1 MKKLTIILLWIFSLI
16 SAQVGPAKELH
27 INPPR
32 AWALTNAT
40 VHASPGKTIVNG
52 TIVMRDGI
60 ITSVGSD
67 VKIPKQATIRD
78 MEGKHIYAGFIE
90 SWLDVNTIKKDTSLQ
105 AHWNSNMRAYL
116 KAVDLFHPKDKE
128 LRDLRALGFTTAH
141 ITPKGGIFQGRSG
154 LIQLGHSP
162 KVLSNHVA
170 QVVEY
175 AYGNWGSAE
184 YPTSLLGAIAFI
196 RQGFLDADWYG
207 KSQGILDKYPESN
220 EPMQSDRSLAAISDA
235 KQNKQPF
242 VFRTGN
248 ELYIDRSSNIA
259 DEFDLN
265 LWIKGNGYEY
275 RRIEEM
281 PASFMIVPLNFPA
294 KPEVVDLH
302 NALQYS
308 TEQLK
313 HWDMAP
319 DNASKLADAGFQFA
333 LTSSGL
339 KNRSDFRENLYW
351 AVKRGLSEK
360 DALAALTTIPAKE
373 LGQSKRLG
381 KVAPGFIAN
390 LLITD
395 GKYFDDKSKVNAVWI
410 DGNEYE
416 VATDPLVEIAGIWNL
431 KEGENTW
438 MLILRTDQS
447 RWDNDNNFVIDHEPI
462 MSESND
468 MRTYMQGNDPDYS
481 GELTIDNTSLKLA
494 NFKLNQDRVSFS
506 VTADTILQKGVTRF
520 KGTITAGKVSGQ
532 VAYADGSTGLWSA
545 LFDEAPEKKEEKSKK
560 EKASDLA
567 LVFPEGAYGL
577 DAPVP
582 SPKTI
587 LINDATVWTSGP
599 KGILK
604 EYDILIQDRKIK
616 KIARNITLP
625 RGNALVID
633 GTGKHVTP
641 GLIDAHSHMAGE
653 AINEGFQNVTAE
665 VRMRDVIDP
674 NDVALYRGLAG
685 GLTTINLLHGSA
697 NPIGGQNVVMK
708 IRWGSFSDDLIFKEA
723 PQGIKF
729 ALGENVKRKRSY
741 GRYPETR
748 MGVEQVIRDA
758 FSSASDYKQSIDIY
772 NKDVRLQ
779 RSAVPPRRDL
789 ELDALIEIM
798 EGNRLV
804 HSHSYRQDEILM
816 LTRIAEDFG
825 FTISTFQH
833 VLEGYKV
840 AERLAEHGAGA
851 STFSD
856 WWAYK
861 YEVVDAIPY
870 NGTLMTNAGVTVSFN
885 SDSDELAR
893 RLNLEAAKA
902 VKYGGLDEAEA
913 LKLVTINPAKQ
924 LRIDKHVGSL
934 EIGKD
939 ADFVIWSGHPLST
952 YSICEQTWLDGKQYF
967 SLEND
972 KYLRERDE
980 KVRNDLIQKILKAPD
995 KGGREMEVRGRRGNR
1010 FHSCDA
1016 FESYILEGD
1025 K

>member
-1 MKKLTIILLWIFSLI
+1 MMKIKTILFLSILSILT
-16 SAQVGPAKELH
+16 AQVGPAKALH
-27 INPPR
+27 RNPPR

-40 VHASPGKTIVNG
+40 VHASPGKTIEDG
-52 TIVMRDGI
+52 TVVMRDGI
-60 ITSVGSD
+60 ITAVGAK
-67 VKIPKQATIRD
+67 VKIPKQATIID
-78 MEGKHIYAGFIE
+78 MDGKHIYAGFIE
-90 SWLDVNTIKKDTSLQ
+90 SWLDVKTVKKDTSLQ
-105 AHWNSNMRAYL
+105 ANWNSNMRAYL
-116 KAVDLFHPKDKE
+116 KGADLFHPKEKSLKE
-128 LRDLRALGFTTAH
+128 LHGLGFTTAH
-141 ITPKGGIFQGRSG
+141 VTPKGGIFQGSSG
-154 LIQLGHSP
+154 LVQLGQIP
-162 KVLSNHVA
+162 KVLSNNVA

-175 AYGNWGSAE
+175 AASGWGAKE

-196 RQGFLDADWYG
+196 RQGFLDADWYS
-207 KSQGILDKYPESN
+207 KSQAILAKYPDGN
-220 EPMQSDRSLAAISDA
+220 EPIQADRSLEELSNA
-235 KQNKQPF
+235 KRNRQPF

-259 DEFDLN
+259 EEFELN
-265 LWIKGNGYEY
+265 LWIMGNGYEY

-294 KPEVVDLH
+294 KPEVADPQ

-319 DNASKLADAGFQFA
+319 DNAAKLADAGFQFA
-333 LTSSGL
+333 LTSAEL
-339 KNRSDFRENLYW
+339 KDKKDFRKNLSR
-351 AVKRGLSEK
+351 AVNRGLDESA
-360 DALAALTTIPAKE
+360 ALAALTTNPAKE
-373 LGQSKRLG
+373 FGQAKRLG

-390 LLITD
+390 LVVTD
-395 GKYFDDKSKVNAVWI
+395 GNYFDKKSKVQSVWI

-416 VATDPLVEIAGIWNL
+416 VAPDPLVDAVGDWTLI
-431 KEGENTW
+431 EG
-438 MLILRTDQS
+438 
-447 RWDNDNNFVIDHEPI
+447 
-462 MSESND
+462 SNSWTLSVKAD
-468 MRTYMQGNDPDYS
+468 GGSLNVD
-481 GELTIDNTSLKLA
+481 EKKLKLA
-494 NFKLNQDRVSFS
+494 NYKLDQDRISFS
-506 VTADTILQKGVTRF
+506 VNADTILQKGVTRF
-520 KGTITAGKVSGQ
+520 KGTITGGKATGYVF
-532 VAYADGSTGLWSA
+532 YPDGSSSGWTAVLDSVKA
-545 LFDEAPEKKEEKSKK
+545 EKGKKSKK
-560 EKASDLA
+560 ESASNLS

-577 DAPVP
+577 DSDVP
-582 SPKTI
+582 NPRTI
-587 LINDATVWTSGP
+587 LINDATIWTSGP
-599 KGILK
+599 KGVLK
-604 EYDILIQDRKIK
+604 EWDILLQDGKVK
-616 KIARNITLP
+616 KIARNISLP
-625 RGNALVID
+625 RGNALVIN
-633 GTGKHVTP
+633 GKGKHVTP

-653 AINEGFQNVTAE
+653 SINEGFQNVTAE

-674 NDVALYRGLAG
+674 NDVAMYRALAG

-708 IRWGSFSDDLIFKEA
+708 LRWGSFSNDLILKHA

-758 FSSASDYKQSIDIY
+758 FTAARDYQKTWDTY
-772 NKDVRLQ
+772 KKDVKLQ
-779 RSAVPPRRDL
+779 RSSMPPRRDL
-789 ELDALIEIM
+789 ELDAMVEIM
-798 EGNRLV
+798 EGKRLV

-825 FTISTFQH
+825 FRMATFQH

-893 RLNLEAAKA
+893 RMNLEAAKA

-913 LKLVTINPAKQ
+913 LKFVTINPAKQ
-924 LRIDKHVGSL
+924 LKIDKHVGSL
-934 EIGKD
+934 ELGKD
-939 ADFVIWSGHPLST
+939 ADFVVWSGHPLST

-967 SLEND
+967 SLEQD
-972 KYLRERDE
+972 QYYRERDS
-980 KVRNDLIQKILKAPD
+980 KVRNDLIQKILQAPD
-995 KGGREMEVRGRRGNR
+995 NGGKKMKPKGRRGNR

-1016 FESYILEGD
+1016 FESYTFEGEE
-1025 K
+1025 

>member
-1 MKKLTIILLWIFSLI
+1 MKIKTILFLSILSILT
-16 SAQVGPAKELH
+16 AQVGPAKALH
-27 INPPR
+27 RNPPR

-40 VHASPGKTIVNG
+40 VHASPGKTIEDG
-52 TIVMRDGI
+52 TVVMRDGI
-60 ITSVGSD
+60 ITAVGAK
-67 VKIPKQATIRD
+67 VKIPKQATIID
-78 MEGKHIYAGFIE
+78 MDGKHIYAGFIE
-90 SWLDVNTIKKDTSLQ
+90 SWLDVKTVKKDTSLQ
-105 AHWNSNMRAYL
+105 ANWNSNMRAYL
-116 KAVDLFHPKDKE
+116 KGADLFHPNEKSLKE
-128 LRDLRALGFTTAH
+128 LHGLGFTTAH
-141 ITPKGGIFQGRSG
+141 VTPKGGIFQGSSG
-154 LIQLGHSP
+154 LVQLGQIP
-162 KVLSNHVA
+162 KVLSNNVA

-175 AYGNWGSAE
+175 AAGGWGAKE

-196 RQGFLDADWYG
+196 RQGFLDADWYS
-207 KSQGILDKYPESN
+207 KSQAILAKYPDGN
-220 EPMQSDRSLAAISDA
+220 EPIQADRSLEELSNA
-235 KQNKQPF
+235 KRNRQPF

-259 DEFDLN
+259 EEFELN
-265 LWIKGNGYEY
+265 LWIMGNGYEY

-294 KPEVVDLH
+294 KPEVADPQ

-319 DNASKLADAGFQFA
+319 DNAAKLADAGFQFA
-333 LTSSGL
+333 LTSAEL
-339 KNRSDFRENLYW
+339 KDKKDFRKNLSR
-351 AVKRGLSEK
+351 AVTRGLDESA
-360 DALAALTTIPAKE
+360 ALAALTTNPAKE
-373 LGQSKRLG
+373 FGQAKRLG

-390 LLITD
+390 LVVTD
-395 GKYFDDKSKVNAVWI
+395 GNYFDKKSKVQSVWI

-416 VATDPLVEIAGIWNL
+416 VAPDPLVDAVGDWTLI
-431 KEGENTW
+431 EG
-438 MLILRTDQS
+438 
-447 RWDNDNNFVIDHEPI
+447 
-462 MSESND
+462 SNSWTLSVKAD
-468 MRTYMQGNDPDYS
+468 GGSLNVD
-481 GELTIDNTSLKLA
+481 EKKLKLA
-494 NFKLNQDRVSFS
+494 NYKLDQDRISFS
-506 VTADTILQKGVTRF
+506 VNADTILQKGVTRF
-520 KGTITAGKVSGQ
+520 KGTITGGKATGYVF
-532 VAYADGSTGLWSA
+532 YPDGSSSGWTAVLDSVKA
-545 LFDEAPEKKEEKSKK
+545 EKGKKSKK
-560 EKASDLA
+560 ESASNLS

-577 DAPVP
+577 DGDVP
-582 SPKTI
+582 NPRTI
-587 LINDATVWTSGP
+587 LINDATIWTSGP
-599 KGILK
+599 KGVLK
-604 EYDILIQDRKIK
+604 EWDILFQDGKVK
-616 KIARNITLP
+616 KIARNISLP
-625 RGNALVID
+625 RGNALVIN
-633 GTGKHVTP
+633 GKGKHVTP

-653 AINEGFQNVTAE
+653 SINEGFQNVTAE

-674 NDVALYRGLAG
+674 NDVAMYRALAG

-708 IRWGSFSDDLIFKEA
+708 LRWGSFSNDLILKHA

-758 FSSASDYKQSIDIY
+758 FTAARDYQKTWDTY
-772 NKDVRLQ
+772 KKDVKLQ
-779 RSAVPPRRDL
+779 RSSMPPRRDL
-789 ELDALIEIM
+789 ELDAMVEIM
-798 EGNRLV
+798 EGKRLV

-825 FTISTFQH
+825 FRIATFQH

-893 RLNLEAAKA
+893 RMNLEAAKA

-913 LKLVTINPAKQ
+913 LKFVTINPAKQ
-924 LRIDKHVGSL
+924 LKIDKHVGSL
-934 EIGKD
+934 ELGKD
-939 ADFVIWSGHPLST
+939 ADFVVWSGHPLST

-967 SLEND
+967 SLEQD
-972 KYLRERDE
+972 QYYRERDS
-980 KVRNDLIQKILKAPD
+980 KVRNDLIQKILQAPD
-995 KGGREMEVRGRRGNR
+995 NGGKKMKPKGRRGNR

-1016 FESYILEGD
+1016 FESYTFEGEE
-1025 K
+1025 

>member
-1 MKKLTIILLWIFSLI
+1 MKIKTILFMSILSILT
-16 SAQVGPAKELH
+16 AQVGPAKALH
-27 INPPR
+27 RNPPR

-40 VHASPGKTIVNG
+40 VHASPGKTIEDG
-52 TIVMRDGI
+52 TVVMRDGI
-60 ITSVGSD
+60 ITAVGAK
-67 VKIPKQATIRD
+67 VKIPKQATIID
-78 MEGKHIYAGFIE
+78 MDGKHIYAGFIE
-90 SWLDVNTIKKDTSLQ
+90 SWLDVKTVKKDTSLQ
-105 AHWNSNMRAYL
+105 ANWNSNMRAYL
-116 KAVDLFHPKDKE
+116 KGADLFHPKEKSLKE
-128 LRDLRALGFTTAH
+128 LHGLGFTTAH
-141 ITPKGGIFQGRSG
+141 VTPKGGIFQGSSG
-154 LIQLGHSP
+154 LVQLGQIP
-162 KVLSNHVA
+162 KVLSNNVA

-175 AYGNWGSAE
+175 AAGGWGAKE

-196 RQGFLDADWYG
+196 RQGFLDADWYS
-207 KSQGILDKYPESN
+207 KSQAILAKYPDGN
-220 EPMQSDRSLAAISDA
+220 EPIQADRSLEELSNA
-235 KQNKQPF
+235 KRNRQPF

-259 DEFDLN
+259 EEFELN
-265 LWIKGNGYEY
+265 LWIMGNGYEY

-294 KPEVVDLH
+294 KPEVADPQ

-319 DNASKLADAGFQFA
+319 DNAAKLADAGFQFA
-333 LTSSGL
+333 LTSAEL
-339 KNRSDFRENLYW
+339 KDKKDFRKNLSR
-351 AVKRGLSEK
+351 AVTRGLDESA
-360 DALAALTTIPAKE
+360 ALAALTTNPAKE
-373 LGQSKRLG
+373 FGQAKRLG

-390 LLITD
+390 LVVTD
-395 GKYFDDKSKVNAVWI
+395 GNYFDKKSKVQSVWI

-416 VATDPLVEIAGIWNL
+416 VAPDPLVDAVGDWTLI
-431 KEGENTW
+431 EG
-438 MLILRTDQS
+438 
-447 RWDNDNNFVIDHEPI
+447 
-462 MSESND
+462 SNSWTLSVKAD
-468 MRTYMQGNDPDYS
+468 GGSLNVD
-481 GELTIDNTSLKLA
+481 EKKLKLA
-494 NFKLNQDRVSFS
+494 NYKLDQDRISFS
-506 VTADTILQKGVTRF
+506 VNADTILQKGVTRF
-520 KGTITAGKVSGQ
+520 KGTITGGKATGYVF
-532 VAYADGSTGLWSA
+532 YPDGSSSGWTAVLDSVKA
-545 LFDEAPEKKEEKSKK
+545 EKGKKSKK
-560 EKASDLA
+560 ESASNLS

-577 DAPVP
+577 DSDVP
-582 SPKTI
+582 NPRTI
-587 LINDATVWTSGP
+587 LINDATIWTSGP
-599 KGILK
+599 KGVLK
-604 EYDILIQDRKIK
+604 EWDILFQDGKVK
-616 KIARNITLP
+616 KIARNISLP
-625 RGNALVID
+625 RGNALVIN
-633 GTGKHVTP
+633 GKGKHVTP

-653 AINEGFQNVTAE
+653 SINEGFQNVTAE

-674 NDVALYRGLAG
+674 NDVAMYRALAG

-708 IRWGSFSDDLIFKEA
+708 LRWGSFSNDLILKHA

-758 FSSASDYKQSIDIY
+758 FTAARDYQKTWDTY
-772 NKDVRLQ
+772 KKDVKLQ
-779 RSAVPPRRDL
+779 RSSMPPRRDL
-789 ELDALIEIM
+789 ELDAMVEIM
-798 EGNRLV
+798 EGKRLV

-825 FTISTFQH
+825 FRMATFQH

-893 RLNLEAAKA
+893 RMNLEAAKA

-913 LKLVTINPAKQ
+913 LKFVTINPAKQ
-924 LRIDKHVGSL
+924 LKIDKHVGSL
-934 EIGKD
+934 ELGKD
-939 ADFVIWSGHPLST
+939 ADFVVWSGHPLST

-967 SLEND
+967 SLEQD
-972 KYLRERDE
+972 QYYRERDS
-980 KVRNDLIQKILKAPD
+980 KVRNDLIQKILQAPD
-995 KGGREMEVRGRRGNR
+995 NGGKKMKPKGRRGNR

-1016 FESYILEGD
+1016 FESYTFEGEE
-1025 K
+1025 

>member
-1 MKKLTIILLWIFSLI
+1 MKIKTILFLSILSILT
-16 SAQVGPAKELH
+16 AQVGPAKALH
-27 INPPR
+27 RNPPR

-40 VHASPGKTIVNG
+40 VHASPGKTIENG
-52 TIVMRDGI
+52 TVVMRDGI
-60 ITSVGSD
+60 ITAVGAK
-67 VKIPKQATIRD
+67 VKIPKQATIID
-78 MEGKHIYAGFIE
+78 MDGKHIYAGFIE
-90 SWLDVNTIKKDTSLQ
+90 SWLDVKTVKKDTSLQ
-105 AHWNSNMRAYL
+105 ANWNSNMRAYL
-116 KAVDLFHPKDKE
+116 KGADLFHPNEKSLKE
-128 LRDLRALGFTTAH
+128 LHGLGFTTAH
-141 ITPKGGIFQGRSG
+141 VTPKGGIFQGSSG
-154 LIQLGHSP
+154 LVQLGQIP
-162 KVLSNHVA
+162 KVLSNNVA

-175 AYGNWGSAE
+175 AAGGWGAKE

-196 RQGFLDADWYG
+196 RQGFLDADWYS
-207 KSQGILDKYPESN
+207 KSQAILAKYPDGN
-220 EPMQSDRSLAAISDA
+220 EPIQADRSLEELSNA
-235 KQNKQPF
+235 KRNRQPF

-259 DEFDLN
+259 EEFELN
-265 LWIKGNGYEY
+265 LWIMGNGYEY

-294 KPEVVDLH
+294 KPEVADPQ

-319 DNASKLADAGFQFA
+319 DNAAKLADAGFQFA
-333 LTSSGL
+333 LTSAEL
-339 KNRSDFRENLYW
+339 KDKKDFRKNLSR
-351 AVKRGLSEK
+351 AVTRGLDESA
-360 DALAALTTIPAKE
+360 ALAALTTNPAKE
-373 LGQSKRLG
+373 FGQAKRLG

-390 LLITD
+390 LVVTD
-395 GKYFDDKSKVNAVWI
+395 GNYFDKKSKVQSVWI

-416 VATDPLVEIAGIWNL
+416 VAPDPLVDAVGDWTLI
-431 KEGENTW
+431 EG
-438 MLILRTDQS
+438 
-447 RWDNDNNFVIDHEPI
+447 
-462 MSESND
+462 SNSWTLSVKAD
-468 MRTYMQGNDPDYS
+468 GGSLNVD
-481 GELTIDNTSLKLA
+481 EKKLKLA
-494 NFKLNQDRVSFS
+494 NYKLDQDRISFS
-506 VTADTILQKGVTRF
+506 VNADTILQKGVTRF
-520 KGTITAGKVSGQ
+520 KGTITGGKATGYVF
-532 VAYADGSTGLWSA
+532 YPDGSSSGWTAVLDSVKA
-545 LFDEAPEKKEEKSKK
+545 EKGKKSKK
-560 EKASDLA
+560 ESASNLS

-577 DAPVP
+577 DGDVP
-582 SPKTI
+582 NPRTI
-587 LINDATVWTSGP
+587 LINDATIWTSGP
-599 KGILK
+599 KGVLK
-604 EYDILIQDRKIK
+604 EWDILFQDGKVK
-616 KIARNITLP
+616 KIARNISLP
-625 RGNALVID
+625 RGNALVIN
-633 GTGKHVTP
+633 GKGKHVTP

-653 AINEGFQNVTAE
+653 SINEGFQNVTAE

-674 NDVALYRGLAG
+674 NDVAMYRALAG

-708 IRWGSFSDDLIFKEA
+708 LRWGSFSNDLILKHA

-758 FSSASDYKQSIDIY
+758 FTAARDYQKTWDTY
-772 NKDVRLQ
+772 KKDVKLQ
-779 RSAVPPRRDL
+779 RSSMPPRRDL
-789 ELDALIEIM
+789 ELDAMVEIM
-798 EGNRLV
+798 EGKRLV

-825 FTISTFQH
+825 FRIATFQH

-893 RLNLEAAKA
+893 RMNLEAAKA

-913 LKLVTINPAKQ
+913 LKFVTINPAKQ
-924 LRIDKHVGSL
+924 LKIEKHVGSL
-934 EIGKD
+934 ELGKD
-939 ADFVIWSGHPLST
+939 ADFVVWSGHPLST

-967 SLEND
+967 SLEQD
-972 KYLRERDE
+972 QYYRERDS
-980 KVRNDLIQKILKAPD
+980 KVRNDLIQKILQAPD
-995 KGGREMEVRGRRGNR
+995 NGGKKMKPKGRRGNR

-1016 FESYILEGD
+1016 FESYTFEGEE
-1025 K
+1025 

>member
-1 MKKLTIILLWIFSLI
+1 MKIKTILFLSILSILT
-16 SAQVGPAKELH
+16 AQVGPAKALH
-27 INPPR
+27 RNPPR

-40 VHASPGKTIVNG
+40 VHASPGKTIEDG
-52 TIVMRDGI
+52 TVVMRDGI
-60 ITSVGSD
+60 ITAVGAK
-67 VKIPKQATIRD
+67 VKIPKQATIID
-78 MEGKHIYAGFIE
+78 MDGKHIYAGFIE
-90 SWLDVNTIKKDTSLQ
+90 SWLDVKTVKKDTSLQ
-105 AHWNSNMRAYL
+105 ANWNSNMRAYL
-116 KAVDLFHPKDKE
+116 KGADLFHPKEKSLKE
-128 LRDLRALGFTTAH
+128 LHGLGFTTAH
-141 ITPKGGIFQGRSG
+141 VTPKGGIFQGSSG
-154 LIQLGHSP
+154 LVQLGQIP
-162 KVLSNHVA
+162 KVLSNNVA

-175 AYGNWGSAE
+175 AAGGWGAKE

-196 RQGFLDADWYG
+196 RQGFLDADWYS
-207 KSQGILDKYPESN
+207 KSQAILAKYPDGN
-220 EPMQSDRSLAAISDA
+220 EPIQADRSLEELSNA
-235 KQNKQPF
+235 KRNRQPF

-259 DEFDLN
+259 EEFELN
-265 LWIKGNGYEY
+265 LWIMGNGYEY

-294 KPEVVDLH
+294 KPEVADPQ

-319 DNASKLADAGFQFA
+319 DNAAKLADAGFQFA
-333 LTSSGL
+333 LTSAEL
-339 KNRSDFRENLYW
+339 KDKKDFRKNLSR
-351 AVKRGLSEK
+351 AVNRGLDESA
-360 DALAALTTIPAKE
+360 ALAALTTNPAKE
-373 LGQSKRLG
+373 FGQAKRLG

-390 LLITD
+390 LVVTD
-395 GKYFDDKSKVNAVWI
+395 GNYFDKKSKVQSVWI

-416 VATDPLVEIAGIWNL
+416 VAPDPLVDAVGDWTLI
-431 KEGENTW
+431 EG
-438 MLILRTDQS
+438 
-447 RWDNDNNFVIDHEPI
+447 
-462 MSESND
+462 SNSWTLSVKAD
-468 MRTYMQGNDPDYS
+468 GGSLNVD
-481 GELTIDNTSLKLA
+481 EKKLKLA
-494 NFKLNQDRVSFS
+494 NYKLDQDRISFS
-506 VTADTILQKGVTRF
+506 VNADTILQKGVTRF
-520 KGTITAGKVSGQ
+520 KGTITGGKATGYVF
-532 VAYADGSTGLWSA
+532 YPDGSSSGWTAVLDSVKA
-545 LFDEAPEKKEEKSKK
+545 EKGKKSKK
-560 EKASDLA
+560 ESASNLS

-577 DAPVP
+577 DSDVP
-582 SPKTI
+582 NPRTI
-587 LINDATVWTSGP
+587 LINDATIWTSGP
-599 KGILK
+599 KGVLK
-604 EYDILIQDRKIK
+604 EWDILFQDGKVK
-616 KIARNITLP
+616 KIARNISLP
-625 RGNALVID
+625 RGNALVIN
-633 GTGKHVTP
+633 GKGKHVTP

-653 AINEGFQNVTAE
+653 SINEGFQNVTAE

-674 NDVALYRGLAG
+674 NDVAMYRALAG

-708 IRWGSFSDDLIFKEA
+708 LRWGSFSNDLILKHA

-758 FSSASDYKQSIDIY
+758 FTAARDYQKTWDTY
-772 NKDVRLQ
+772 KKDVKLQ
-779 RSAVPPRRDL
+779 RSSMPPRRDL
-789 ELDALIEIM
+789 ELDAMVEIM
-798 EGNRLV
+798 EGKRLV

-825 FTISTFQH
+825 FRMATFQH

-893 RLNLEAAKA
+893 RMNLEAAKA

-913 LKLVTINPAKQ
+913 LKFVTINPAKQ
-924 LRIDKHVGSL
+924 LKIEKHVGSL
-934 EIGKD
+934 ELGKD
-939 ADFVIWSGHPLST
+939 ADFVVWSGHPLST

-967 SLEND
+967 SLEQD
-972 KYLRERDE
+972 QYYRERDS
-980 KVRNDLIQKILKAPD
+980 KVRNDLIQKILQAPD
-995 KGGREMEVRGRRGNR
+995 NGGKKMKPKGRRGNR

-1016 FESYILEGD
+1016 FESYTFEGEE
-1025 K
+1025 

>member
-1 MKKLTIILLWIFSLI
+1 MMKIKTILFLSILSILT
-16 SAQVGPAKELH
+16 AQVGPAKALH
-27 INPPR
+27 RNPPR

-40 VHASPGKTIVNG
+40 VHASPGKTIEDG
-52 TIVMRDGI
+52 TVVMRDGI
-60 ITSVGSD
+60 ITTVGAK
-67 VKIPKQATIRD
+67 VKIPKQATIID
-78 MEGKHIYAGFIE
+78 MDGKHIYAGFIE
-90 SWLDVNTIKKDTSLQ
+90 SWLDVKTVKKDTSLQ
-105 AHWNSNMRAYL
+105 ANWNSNMRAYL
-116 KAVDLFHPKDKE
+116 KGADLFHPKEKSLKE
-128 LRDLRALGFTTAH
+128 LHGLGFTTAH
-141 ITPKGGIFQGRSG
+141 VTPKGGIFQGSSG
-154 LIQLGHSP
+154 LVQLGQIP
-162 KVLSNHVA
+162 KVLSNNVA

-175 AYGNWGSAE
+175 AAGGWGAKE

-196 RQGFLDADWYG
+196 RQGFLDADWYS
-207 KSQGILDKYPESN
+207 KSQAILAKYPDGN
-220 EPMQSDRSLAAISDA
+220 EPIQADRSLEELSNA
-235 KQNKQPF
+235 KRNRQPF

-259 DEFDLN
+259 EEFELN
-265 LWIKGNGYEY
+265 LWIMGNGYEY

-294 KPEVVDLH
+294 KPEVADPQ

-319 DNASKLADAGFQFA
+319 DNAAKLADAGFQFA
-333 LTSSGL
+333 LTSAEL
-339 KNRSDFRENLYW
+339 KDKKDFRKNLSR
-351 AVKRGLSEK
+351 AVNRGLDESA
-360 DALAALTTIPAKE
+360 ALAALTTNPAKE
-373 LGQSKRLG
+373 FGQAKRLG

-390 LLITD
+390 LVVTD
-395 GKYFDDKSKVNAVWI
+395 GNYFDKKSKVQSVWI

-416 VATDPLVEIAGIWNL
+416 VAPDPLVDAVGDWTLI
-431 KEGENTW
+431 EG
-438 MLILRTDQS
+438 
-447 RWDNDNNFVIDHEPI
+447 
-462 MSESND
+462 SNSWTLSVKAD
-468 MRTYMQGNDPDYS
+468 GGSLNVD
-481 GELTIDNTSLKLA
+481 EKKLKLA
-494 NFKLNQDRVSFS
+494 NYKLDQDRISFS
-506 VTADTILQKGVTRF
+506 VNADTILQKGVTRF
-520 KGTITAGKVSGQ
+520 KGTITGGKATGYVF
-532 VAYADGSTGLWSA
+532 YPDGSSSGWTAVLDSVKA
-545 LFDEAPEKKEEKSKK
+545 EKGKKSKK
-560 EKASDLA
+560 ESASNLS

-577 DAPVP
+577 DSDVP
-582 SPKTI
+582 NPRTI
-587 LINDATVWTSGP
+587 LINDATIWTSGP
-599 KGILK
+599 KGVLK
-604 EYDILIQDRKIK
+604 EWDILFQDGKVK
-616 KIARNITLP
+616 KIARNISLP
-625 RGNALVID
+625 RGNALVIN
-633 GTGKHVTP
+633 GKGKHVTP

-653 AINEGFQNVTAE
+653 SINEGFQNVTAE

-674 NDVALYRGLAG
+674 NDVAMYRALAG

-708 IRWGSFSDDLIFKEA
+708 LRWGSFSNDLILKHA

-758 FSSASDYKQSIDIY
+758 FTAARDYQKTWDTY
-772 NKDVRLQ
+772 KKDVKLQ
-779 RSAVPPRRDL
+779 RSSMPPRRDL
-789 ELDALIEIM
+789 ELDAMVEIM
-798 EGNRLV
+798 EGKRLV

-825 FTISTFQH
+825 FRMATFQH

-893 RLNLEAAKA
+893 RMNLEAAKA

-913 LKLVTINPAKQ
+913 LKFVTINPAKQ
-924 LRIDKHVGSL
+924 LKIEKHVGSL
-934 EIGKD
+934 ELGKD
-939 ADFVIWSGHPLST
+939 ADFVVWSGHPLST

-967 SLEND
+967 SLEQD
-972 KYLRERDE
+972 QYYRERDS
-980 KVRNDLIQKILKAPD
+980 KVRNDLIQKILQAPD
-995 KGGREMEVRGRRGNR
+995 NGGKKMKPKGRRGNR
-1010 FHSCDA
+1010 FYSCDA
-1016 FESYILEGD
+1016 FESYTFEGEE
-1025 K
+1025 

>member
-1 MKKLTIILLWIFSLI
+1 MKIKTILFLSILSILT
-16 SAQVGPAKELH
+16 AQVGPAKALH
-27 INPPR
+27 RNPPR

-40 VHASPGKTIVNG
+40 VHASPGKTIEDG
-52 TIVMRDGI
+52 TVVMRDGI
-60 ITSVGSD
+60 ITAVGAK
-67 VKIPKQATIRD
+67 VKIPKQATIID
-78 MEGKHIYAGFIE
+78 MDGKHIYAGFIE
-90 SWLDVNTIKKDTSLQ
+90 SWLDVKTVKKDTSLQ
-105 AHWNSNMRAYL
+105 ANWNSNMRAYL
-116 KAVDLFHPKDKE
+116 KGADLFHPNEKSLKE
-128 LRDLRALGFTTAH
+128 LHGLGFTTAH
-141 ITPKGGIFQGRSG
+141 VTPKGGIFQGSSG
-154 LIQLGHSP
+154 LVQLGQIP
-162 KVLSNHVA
+162 KVLSNNVA

-175 AYGNWGSAE
+175 AAGGWGAKE

-196 RQGFLDADWYG
+196 RQGFLDADWYS
-207 KSQGILDKYPESN
+207 KSQAILAKYPDGN
-220 EPMQSDRSLAAISDA
+220 EPIQADRSLEELSNA
-235 KQNKQPF
+235 KRNRQPF

-259 DEFDLN
+259 EEFELN
-265 LWIKGNGYEY
+265 LWIMGNGYEY

-294 KPEVVDLH
+294 KPEVADPQ

-319 DNASKLADAGFQFA
+319 DNAAKLADAGFQFA
-333 LTSSGL
+333 LTSAEL
-339 KNRSDFRENLYW
+339 KDKKDFRKNLSR
-351 AVKRGLSEK
+351 AVTRGLDESA
-360 DALAALTTIPAKE
+360 ALAALTTNPAKE
-373 LGQSKRLG
+373 FGQAKRLG

-390 LLITD
+390 LVVTD
-395 GKYFDDKSKVNAVWI
+395 GNYFDKKSKVQSVWI

-416 VATDPLVEIAGIWNL
+416 VAPDPLVDAVGDWTLI
-431 KEGENTW
+431 EG
-438 MLILRTDQS
+438 
-447 RWDNDNNFVIDHEPI
+447 
-462 MSESND
+462 SNSWTLSVKAD
-468 MRTYMQGNDPDYS
+468 GGSLNVD
-481 GELTIDNTSLKLA
+481 EKKLKLA
-494 NFKLNQDRVSFS
+494 NYKLDQDRISFS
-506 VTADTILQKGVTRF
+506 VNADTILQKGVTRF
-520 KGTITAGKVSGQ
+520 KGTITGGKATGYVF
-532 VAYADGSTGLWSA
+532 YPDGSSSGWTAVLDSVKA
-545 LFDEAPEKKEEKSKK
+545 EKGKKSKK
-560 EKASDLA
+560 ESASNLS

-577 DAPVP
+577 DGDVP
-582 SPKTI
+582 NPRTI
-587 LINDATVWTSGP
+587 LINDATIWTSGP

-604 EYDILIQDRKIK
+604 EWDILFQDGKVK
-616 KIARNITLP
+616 KIARNISLP

-633 GTGKHVTP
+633 GTGKHITP

-653 AINEGFQNVTAE
+653 SINEGFQNVTAE

-674 NDVALYRGLAG
+674 NDVAMYRALAG

-708 IRWGSFSDDLIFKEA
+708 LRWGSFSNDLILKHA

-758 FSSASDYKQSIDIY
+758 FTAARDYQKTWDTY
-772 NKDVRLQ
+772 KKDVKLQ
-779 RSAVPPRRDL
+779 RSSMPPRRDL
-789 ELDALIEIM
+789 ELDAMVEIM
-798 EGNRLV
+798 EGKRLV

-825 FTISTFQH
+825 FRMATFQH

-893 RLNLEAAKA
+893 RMNLEAAKA

-913 LKLVTINPAKQ
+913 LKFVTINPAKQ
-924 LRIDKHVGSL
+924 LKIDKHVGSL
-934 EIGKD
+934 ELGKD
-939 ADFVIWSGHPLST
+939 ADFVVWSGHPLST

-967 SLEND
+967 SLEQD
-972 KYLRERDE
+972 QYYRERDS
-980 KVRNDLIQKILKAPD
+980 KVRNDLIQKILQAPD
-995 KGGREMEVRGRRGNR
+995 NGGKKMKPKGRRGNR

-1016 FESYILEGD
+1016 FESYTFEGEE
-1025 K
+1025 

>member
-1 MKKLTIILLWIFSLI
+1 MKIKTILFLSILSILT
-16 SAQVGPAKELH
+16 AQVGPAKALH
-27 INPPR
+27 RNPPR

-40 VHASPGKTIVNG
+40 VHASPGKTIEDG
-52 TIVMRDGI
+52 TVVMRDGI
-60 ITSVGSD
+60 ITAVGAK
-67 VKIPKQATIRD
+67 VKIPKQATIID
-78 MEGKHIYAGFIE
+78 MDGKHIYAGFIE
-90 SWLDVNTIKKDTSLQ
+90 SWLDVKTVKKDTSLQ
-105 AHWNSNMRAYL
+105 ANWNSNMRAYL
-116 KAVDLFHPKDKE
+116 KGADLFHPKEKSLKE
-128 LRDLRALGFTTAH
+128 LHGLGFTTAH
-141 ITPKGGIFQGRSG
+141 VTPKGGIFQGSSG
-154 LIQLGHSP
+154 LVQLGQIP
-162 KVLSNHVA
+162 KVLSNNVA

-175 AYGNWGSAE
+175 AAGGWGAKE

-196 RQGFLDADWYG
+196 RQGFLDADWYS
-207 KSQGILDKYPESN
+207 KSQAILAKYPDGN
-220 EPMQSDRSLAAISDA
+220 EPIQADRSLEELSNA
-235 KQNKQPF
+235 KRNRQPF

-259 DEFDLN
+259 EEFELN
-265 LWIKGNGYEY
+265 LWIMGNGYEY

-294 KPEVVDLH
+294 KPEVADPQ

-319 DNASKLADAGFQFA
+319 DNAAKLADAGFQFA
-333 LTSSGL
+333 LTSAEL
-339 KNRSDFRENLYW
+339 KDKKDFRKNLSR
-351 AVKRGLSEK
+351 AVNRGLDESA
-360 DALAALTTIPAKE
+360 ALAALTTNPAKE
-373 LGQSKRLG
+373 FGQAKRLG

-390 LLITD
+390 LVVTD
-395 GKYFDDKSKVNAVWI
+395 GNYFDKKSKVQSVWI

-416 VATDPLVEIAGIWNL
+416 VAPDPLVDAVGDWTLI
-431 KEGENTW
+431 EG
-438 MLILRTDQS
+438 
-447 RWDNDNNFVIDHEPI
+447 
-462 MSESND
+462 SNSWTLSVKAD
-468 MRTYMQGNDPDYS
+468 GGSLNVD
-481 GELTIDNTSLKLA
+481 EKKLKLA
-494 NFKLNQDRVSFS
+494 NYKLDQDRISFS
-506 VTADTILQKGVTRF
+506 VNADTILQKGVTRF
-520 KGTITAGKVSGQ
+520 KGTITGGKATGYVF
-532 VAYADGSTGLWSA
+532 YPDGSSSGWTAVLDSVKA
-545 LFDEAPEKKEEKSKK
+545 EKGKKSKK
-560 EKASDLA
+560 ESASNLS

-577 DAPVP
+577 DGDVP
-582 SPKTI
+582 NPRTI
-587 LINDATVWTSGP
+587 LINDATIWTSGP
-599 KGILK
+599 KGVLK
-604 EYDILIQDRKIK
+604 EWDILFQDGKVK
-616 KIARNITLP
+616 KIARNISLP
-625 RGNALVID
+625 RGNALVIN
-633 GTGKHVTP
+633 GKGKHVTP

-653 AINEGFQNVTAE
+653 SINEGFQNVTAE

-674 NDVALYRGLAG
+674 NDVAMYRALAG

-708 IRWGSFSDDLIFKEA
+708 LRWGSFSNDLILKHA

-758 FSSASDYKQSIDIY
+758 FTAARDYQKTWDTY
-772 NKDVRLQ
+772 KKDVKLQ
-779 RSAVPPRRDL
+779 RSSMPPRRDL
-789 ELDALIEIM
+789 ELDAMVEIM
-798 EGNRLV
+798 EGKRLV

-825 FTISTFQH
+825 FRMATFQH

-893 RLNLEAAKA
+893 RMNLEAAKA

-913 LKLVTINPAKQ
+913 LKFVTINPAKQ
-924 LRIDKHVGSL
+924 LKIEKHVGSL
-934 EIGKD
+934 ELGKD
-939 ADFVIWSGHPLST
+939 ADFVVWSGHPLST

-967 SLEND
+967 SLEQD
-972 KYLRERDE
+972 QYYRERDS
-980 KVRNDLIQKILKAPD
+980 KVRNDLIQKILQAPD
-995 KGGREMEVRGRRGNR
+995 NGGKKMKPKGRRGNR

-1016 FESYILEGD
+1016 FESYTFEGEE
-1025 K
+1025 

>member
-1 MKKLTIILLWIFSLI
+1 MKIKTILFLSILSILT
-16 SAQVGPAKELH
+16 AQVGPAKALH
-27 INPPR
+27 RNPPR

-40 VHASPGKTIVNG
+40 VHASPGKTIEDG
-52 TIVMRDGI
+52 TVVMRDGI
-60 ITSVGSD
+60 ITAVGAK
-67 VKIPKQATIRD
+67 VKIPKQATIID
-78 MEGKHIYAGFIE
+78 MDGKHIYAGFIE
-90 SWLDVNTIKKDTSLQ
+90 SWLDVKTVKKDTSLQ
-105 AHWNSNMRAYL
+105 ANWNSNMRAYL
-116 KAVDLFHPKDKE
+116 KGADLFHPKEKSLKE
-128 LRDLRALGFTTAH
+128 LHGLGFTTAH
-141 ITPKGGIFQGRSG
+141 VTPKGGIFQGSSG
-154 LIQLGHSP
+154 LVQLGQIP
-162 KVLSNHVA
+162 KVLSNNVA

-175 AYGNWGSAE
+175 AAGGWGAKE

-196 RQGFLDADWYG
+196 RQGFLDADWYS
-207 KSQGILDKYPESN
+207 KSQAILAKYPDGN
-220 EPMQSDRSLAAISDA
+220 EPIQADRSLEELSNA
-235 KQNKQPF
+235 KRNRQPF

-259 DEFDLN
+259 EEFELN
-265 LWIKGNGYEY
+265 LWIMGNGYEY

-294 KPEVVDLH
+294 KPEVADPQ

-319 DNASKLADAGFQFA
+319 DNAAKLADAGFQFA
-333 LTSSGL
+333 LTSSKL
-339 KNRSDFRENLYW
+339 KDKKDFRKNLSR
-351 AVKRGLSEK
+351 AVTRGLDESA
-360 DALAALTTIPAKE
+360 ALAALTTNPAKE
-373 LGQSKRLG
+373 FGQAKRLG

-390 LLITD
+390 LVVTD
-395 GKYFDDKSKVNAVWI
+395 GNYFDKKSKVQSVWI

-416 VATDPLVEIAGIWNL
+416 VAPDPLVDAVGDWTLI
-431 KEGENTW
+431 EG
-438 MLILRTDQS
+438 
-447 RWDNDNNFVIDHEPI
+447 
-462 MSESND
+462 SNSWTLSVKAD
-468 MRTYMQGNDPDYS
+468 GGSLNVD
-481 GELTIDNTSLKLA
+481 EKKLKLA
-494 NFKLNQDRVSFS
+494 NYKLDQDRISFS
-506 VTADTILQKGVTRF
+506 VNADTILQKGVTRF
-520 KGTITAGKVSGQ
+520 KGTITGGKATGYVF
-532 VAYADGSTGLWSA
+532 YPDGSSSGWTAVLDSVKA
-545 LFDEAPEKKEEKSKK
+545 EKGKKSKK
-560 EKASDLA
+560 ESASNLS

-577 DAPVP
+577 DGDVP
-582 SPKTI
+582 NPRTI
-587 LINDATVWTSGP
+587 LINDATIWTSGP
-599 KGILK
+599 KGVLK
-604 EYDILIQDRKIK
+604 EWDILFQDGKVK
-616 KIARNITLP
+616 KIARNISLP
-625 RGNALVID
+625 RGNALVIN
-633 GTGKHVTP
+633 GKGKHVTP

-653 AINEGFQNVTAE
+653 SINEGFQNVTAE

-674 NDVALYRGLAG
+674 NDVAMYRALAG

-708 IRWGSFSDDLIFKEA
+708 LRWGSFSNDLILKHA

-758 FSSASDYKQSIDIY
+758 FTAARDYQKTWDTY
-772 NKDVRLQ
+772 KKDVKLQ
-779 RSAVPPRRDL
+779 RSSMPPRRDL
-789 ELDALIEIM
+789 ELDAMVEIM
-798 EGNRLV
+798 EGKRLV

-825 FTISTFQH
+825 FRMATFQH

-893 RLNLEAAKA
+893 RMNLEAAKA

-913 LKLVTINPAKQ
+913 LKFVTINPAKQ
-924 LRIDKHVGSL
+924 LKIDKHVGSL
-934 EIGKD
+934 ELGKD
-939 ADFVIWSGHPLST
+939 ADFVVWSGHPLST

-967 SLEND
+967 SLEQD
-972 KYLRERDE
+972 QYYRERDS
-980 KVRNDLIQKILKAPD
+980 KVRNDLIQKILQAPD
-995 KGGREMEVRGRRGNR
+995 NGGKKMKPKGRRGNR

-1016 FESYILEGD
+1016 FESYTFEGEE
-1025 K
+1025 

>member
-1 MKKLTIILLWIFSLI
+1 MKIKTILFLSILSILT
-16 SAQVGPAKELH
+16 AQVGPAKALH
-27 INPPR
+27 RNPPR

-40 VHASPGKTIVNG
+40 VHASPGKTIEDG
-52 TIVMRDGI
+52 TVVMRDGI
-60 ITSVGSD
+60 ITAVGAK
-67 VKIPKQATIRD
+67 VKIPKQATIID
-78 MEGKHIYAGFIE
+78 MDGKHIYAGFIE
-90 SWLDVNTIKKDTSLQ
+90 SWLDVKTVKKDTSLQ
-105 AHWNSNMRAYL
+105 ANWNSNMRAYL
-116 KAVDLFHPKDKE
+116 KGADLFHPNEKSLKE
-128 LRDLRALGFTTAH
+128 LHGLGFTTAH
-141 ITPKGGIFQGRSG
+141 VTPKGGIFQGSSG
-154 LIQLGHSP
+154 LVQLGQIP
-162 KVLSNHVA
+162 KVLSNNVA

-175 AYGNWGSAE
+175 AAGGWGAKE

-196 RQGFLDADWYG
+196 RQGFLDADWYS
-207 KSQGILDKYPESN
+207 KSQAILAKYPDGN
-220 EPMQSDRSLAAISDA
+220 EPIQADRSLEELSNA
-235 KQNKQPF
+235 KRNKQPF

-259 DEFDLN
+259 EEFELN
-265 LWIKGNGYEY
+265 LWIMGNGYEY

-294 KPEVVDLH
+294 KPEVADPQ

-319 DNASKLADAGFQFA
+319 DNAAKLADAGFQFA
-333 LTSSGL
+333 LTSAEL
-339 KNRSDFRENLYW
+339 KDKKDFRKNLSR
-351 AVKRGLSEK
+351 AVTRGLDESA
-360 DALAALTTIPAKE
+360 ALAALTTNPAKE
-373 LGQSKRLG
+373 FGQAKRLG

-390 LLITD
+390 LVVTD
-395 GKYFDDKSKVNAVWI
+395 GNYFDKKSKVQSVWI

-416 VATDPLVEIAGIWNL
+416 VAPDPLVDAVGDWTLI
-431 KEGENTW
+431 EG
-438 MLILRTDQS
+438 
-447 RWDNDNNFVIDHEPI
+447 
-462 MSESND
+462 SNSWTLSVKAD
-468 MRTYMQGNDPDYS
+468 GGSLNVD
-481 GELTIDNTSLKLA
+481 EKKLKLA
-494 NFKLNQDRVSFS
+494 NYKLDQDRISFS
-506 VTADTILQKGVTRF
+506 VNADTILQKGVTRF
-520 KGTITAGKVSGQ
+520 KGTITGGKATGYVF
-532 VAYADGSTGLWSA
+532 YPDGSSSGWTAVLDSVKA
-545 LFDEAPEKKEEKSKK
+545 EKGKKSKK
-560 EKASDLA
+560 ESASNLS

-577 DAPVP
+577 DGDVP
-582 SPKTI
+582 NPRTI
-587 LINDATVWTSGP
+587 LINDATIWTSGP
-599 KGILK
+599 KGVLK
-604 EYDILIQDRKIK
+604 EWDILFQDGKVK
-616 KIARNITLP
+616 KIARNISLP
-625 RGNALVID
+625 RGNALVIN
-633 GTGKHVTP
+633 GKGKHVTP

-653 AINEGFQNVTAE
+653 SINEGFQNVTAE

-674 NDVALYRGLAG
+674 NDVAMYRALAG

-708 IRWGSFSDDLIFKEA
+708 LRWGSFSNDLILKHA

-758 FSSASDYKQSIDIY
+758 FTAARDYQKTWDTY
-772 NKDVRLQ
+772 KKDVKLQ
-779 RSAVPPRRDL
+779 RSSMPPRRDL
-789 ELDALIEIM
+789 ELDAMVEIM
-798 EGNRLV
+798 EGKRLV

-825 FTISTFQH
+825 FRIATFQH

-893 RLNLEAAKA
+893 RMNLEAAKA

-913 LKLVTINPAKQ
+913 LKFVTINPAKQ
-924 LRIDKHVGSL
+924 LKIEKHVGSL
-934 EIGKD
+934 ELGKD
-939 ADFVIWSGHPLST
+939 ADFVVWSGHPLST

-967 SLEND
+967 SLEQD
-972 KYLRERDE
+972 QYYRERDS
-980 KVRNDLIQKILKAPD
+980 KVRNDLIQKILQAPD
-995 KGGREMEVRGRRGNR
+995 NGGKKMKPKGRRGNR

-1016 FESYILEGD
+1016 FESYTFEGEE
-1025 K
+1025 

>member
-1 MKKLTIILLWIFSLI
+1 MMKIKTILFLSILSILT
-16 SAQVGPAKELH
+16 AQVGPAKALH
-27 INPPR
+27 RNPPR

-40 VHASPGKTIVNG
+40 VHASPGKTIEDG
-52 TIVMRDGI
+52 TVVMRDGI
-60 ITSVGSD
+60 ITAVGAK
-67 VKIPKQATIRD
+67 VKIPKQATIID
-78 MEGKHIYAGFIE
+78 MDGKHIYAGFIE
-90 SWLDVNTIKKDTSLQ
+90 SWLDVKTVKKDTSLQ
-105 AHWNSNMRAYL
+105 ANWNSNMRAYL
-116 KAVDLFHPKDKE
+116 KGADLFHPKEKSLKE
-128 LRDLRALGFTTAH
+128 LHGLGFTTAH
-141 ITPKGGIFQGRSG
+141 VTPKGGIFQGSSG
-154 LIQLGHSP
+154 LVQLGQIP
-162 KVLSNHVA
+162 KVLSNNVA

-175 AYGNWGSAE
+175 AAGGWGAKE

-196 RQGFLDADWYG
+196 RQGFLDADWYS
-207 KSQGILDKYPESN
+207 KSQAILAKYPDGN
-220 EPMQSDRSLAAISDA
+220 EPIQADRSLEELSNA
-235 KQNKQPF
+235 KRNRQPF

-259 DEFDLN
+259 EEFELN
-265 LWIKGNGYEY
+265 LWIMGNGYEY

-294 KPEVVDLH
+294 KPEVADPQ

-319 DNASKLADAGFQFA
+319 DNAAKLADAGFQFA
-333 LTSSGL
+333 LTSAEL
-339 KNRSDFRENLYW
+339 KDKKDFRKNLSR
-351 AVKRGLSEK
+351 AVNRGLDESA
-360 DALAALTTIPAKE
+360 ALAALTTNPAKE
-373 LGQSKRLG
+373 FGQAKRLG

-390 LLITD
+390 LVVTD
-395 GKYFDDKSKVNAVWI
+395 GNYFDKKSKVQSVWI

-416 VATDPLVEIAGIWNL
+416 VAPDPLVDAAGDWTLI
-431 KEGENTW
+431 EG
-438 MLILRTDQS
+438 
-447 RWDNDNNFVIDHEPI
+447 
-462 MSESND
+462 SNSWTLSVKAD
-468 MRTYMQGNDPDYS
+468 GGSLNVD
-481 GELTIDNTSLKLA
+481 EKKLKLA
-494 NFKLNQDRVSFS
+494 NYKLDQDRISFS
-506 VTADTILQKGVTRF
+506 VNADTILQKGVTRF
-520 KGTITAGKVSGQ
+520 KGTITGGKATGYVF
-532 VAYADGSTGLWSA
+532 YPDGSSSGWTAVLDSVKA
-545 LFDEAPEKKEEKSKK
+545 EKGKKSKK
-560 EKASDLA
+560 ESASNLS

-577 DAPVP
+577 DSDVP
-582 SPKTI
+582 NPRTI
-587 LINDATVWTSGP
+587 LINDATIWTSGP
-599 KGILK
+599 KGVLK
-604 EYDILIQDRKIK
+604 EWDILFQDGKVK
-616 KIARNITLP
+616 KIARNISLP
-625 RGNALVID
+625 RGNALVIN
-633 GTGKHVTP
+633 GKGKHVTP

-653 AINEGFQNVTAE
+653 SINEGFQNVTAE

-674 NDVALYRGLAG
+674 NDVAMYRALAG

-708 IRWGSFSDDLIFKEA
+708 LRWGSFSNDLILKHA

-758 FSSASDYKQSIDIY
+758 FTAARDYQKTWDTY
-772 NKDVRLQ
+772 KKDVKLQ
-779 RSAVPPRRDL
+779 RSSMPPRRDL
-789 ELDALIEIM
+789 ELDAMVEIM
-798 EGNRLV
+798 EGKRLV

-825 FTISTFQH
+825 FRMATFQH

-893 RLNLEAAKA
+893 RMNLEAAKA

-913 LKLVTINPAKQ
+913 LKFVTINPAKQ
-924 LRIDKHVGSL
+924 LKIDKHVGSL
-934 EIGKD
+934 ELGKD
-939 ADFVIWSGHPLST
+939 ADFVVWSGHPLST

-967 SLEND
+967 SLEQD
-972 KYLRERDE
+972 QYYRERDS
-980 KVRNDLIQKILKAPD
+980 KVRNDLIQKILQAPD
-995 KGGREMEVRGRRGNR
+995 NGGKKMKPKGRRGNR

-1016 FESYILEGD
+1016 FESYTFEGEE
-1025 K
+1025 

>member
-1 MKKLTIILLWIFSLI
+1 MKIKTILFLSILSILT
-16 SAQVGPAKELH
+16 AQVGPAKALH
-27 INPPR
+27 RNPPR

-40 VHASPGKTIVNG
+40 VHASPGKTIEDG
-52 TIVMRDGI
+52 TVVMRDGI
-60 ITSVGSD
+60 ITAVGAK
-67 VKIPKQATIRD
+67 VKIPKQATIID
-78 MEGKHIYAGFIE
+78 MDGKHIYAGFIE
-90 SWLDVNTIKKDTSLQ
+90 SWLDVKTVKKDTSLQ
-105 AHWNSNMRAYL
+105 ANWNSNMRAYL
-116 KAVDLFHPKDKE
+116 KGADLFHPNEKSLKE
-128 LRDLRALGFTTAH
+128 LHGLGFTTAH
-141 ITPKGGIFQGRSG
+141 VTPKGGIFQGSSG
-154 LIQLGHSP
+154 LVQLGQIP
-162 KVLSNHVA
+162 KVLSNNVA

-175 AYGNWGSAE
+175 AAGGWGAKE

-196 RQGFLDADWYG
+196 RQGFLDADWYS
-207 KSQGILDKYPESN
+207 KSQAILAKYPDGN
-220 EPMQSDRSLAAISDA
+220 EPIQADRSLEELSNA
-235 KQNKQPF
+235 KRNRQPF

-259 DEFDLN
+259 EEFELN
-265 LWIKGNGYEY
+265 LWIMGNGYEY

-294 KPEVVDLH
+294 KPEVADPQ

-319 DNASKLADAGFQFA
+319 DNAAKLADAGFQFA
-333 LTSSGL
+333 LTSAEL
-339 KNRSDFRENLYW
+339 KDKKDFRKNLSR
-351 AVKRGLSEK
+351 AVTRGLDESA
-360 DALAALTTIPAKE
+360 ALAALTTNPAKE
-373 LGQSKRLG
+373 FGQAKRLG

-390 LLITD
+390 LVVTD
-395 GKYFDDKSKVNAVWI
+395 GNYFDKKSKVQSVWI

-416 VATDPLVEIAGIWNL
+416 VAPDPLVDAVGDWTLI
-431 KEGENTW
+431 EG
-438 MLILRTDQS
+438 
-447 RWDNDNNFVIDHEPI
+447 
-462 MSESND
+462 SNSWTLSVKAD
-468 MRTYMQGNDPDYS
+468 GGSLNVD
-481 GELTIDNTSLKLA
+481 EKKLKLA
-494 NFKLNQDRVSFS
+494 NYKLDQDRISFS
-506 VTADTILQKGVTRF
+506 VNADTILQKGVTRF
-520 KGTITAGKVSGQ
+520 KGTITGGKATGYVF
-532 VAYADGSTGLWSA
+532 YPDGSSSGWTAVLDSVKA
-545 LFDEAPEKKEEKSKK
+545 EKGKKSKK
-560 EKASDLA
+560 ESASNLS

-577 DAPVP
+577 DGDVP
-582 SPKTI
+582 NPRTI
-587 LINDATVWTSGP
+587 LINDATIWTSGP
-599 KGILK
+599 KGVLK
-604 EYDILIQDRKIK
+604 EWDILFQDGKVK
-616 KIARNITLP
+616 KIARNISLP
-625 RGNALVID
+625 RGNALVIN
-633 GTGKHVTP
+633 GKGKHVTP

-653 AINEGFQNVTAE
+653 SINEGFQNVTAE

-674 NDVALYRGLAG
+674 NDVAMYRALAG

-708 IRWGSFSDDLIFKEA
+708 LRWGSFSNDLILKHA

-758 FSSASDYKQSIDIY
+758 FTAARDYQKTWDTY
-772 NKDVRLQ
+772 KKDVKLQ
-779 RSAVPPRRDL
+779 RSSMPPRRDL
-789 ELDALIEIM
+789 ELDAMVEIM
-798 EGNRLV
+798 EGKRLV

-825 FTISTFQH
+825 FRMATFQH

-893 RLNLEAAKA
+893 RMNLEAAKA

-913 LKLVTINPAKQ
+913 LKFVTINPAKQ
-924 LRIDKHVGSL
+924 LKIEKHVGSL
-934 EIGKD
+934 ELGKD
-939 ADFVIWSGHPLST
+939 ADFVVWSGHPLST

-967 SLEND
+967 SLEQD
-972 KYLRERDE
+972 QYYRERDS
-980 KVRNDLIQKILKAPD
+980 KVRNDLIQKILQAPD
-995 KGGREMEVRGRRGNR
+995 NGGKKMKPKGRRGNR

-1016 FESYILEGD
+1016 FESYTFEGEE
-1025 K
+1025 

>member
-1 MKKLTIILLWIFSLI
+1 MKIKTILFLSILSILT
-16 SAQVGPAKELH
+16 AQVGPAKALH
-27 INPPR
+27 RNPPR

-40 VHASPGKTIVNG
+40 VHASPGKTIEDG
-52 TIVMRDGI
+52 TVVMRDGI
-60 ITSVGSD
+60 ITAVGAK
-67 VKIPKQATIRD
+67 VKIPKQATIID
-78 MEGKHIYAGFIE
+78 MDGKHIYAGFIE
-90 SWLDVNTIKKDTSLQ
+90 SWLDVKTVKKDTSLQ
-105 AHWNSNMRAYL
+105 ANWNSNMRAYL
-116 KAVDLFHPKDKE
+116 KGADLFHPKEKSLKE
-128 LRDLRALGFTTAH
+128 LHGLGFTTAH
-141 ITPKGGIFQGRSG
+141 VTPKGGIFQGSSG
-154 LIQLGHSP
+154 LVQLGQIP
-162 KVLSNHVA
+162 KVLSNNVA

-175 AYGNWGSAE
+175 AAGGWGAKE

-196 RQGFLDADWYG
+196 RQGFLDADWYS
-207 KSQGILDKYPESN
+207 KSQAILAKYPDGN
-220 EPMQSDRSLAAISDA
+220 EPIQADRSLEELSNA
-235 KQNKQPF
+235 KRNRQPF

-259 DEFDLN
+259 EEFELN
-265 LWIKGNGYEY
+265 LWIMGNGYEY

-294 KPEVVDLH
+294 KPEVADPQ

-319 DNASKLADAGFQFA
+319 DNAAKLADAGFQFA
-333 LTSSGL
+333 LTSAEL
-339 KNRSDFRENLYW
+339 KDKKDFRKNLSR
-351 AVKRGLSEK
+351 AVTRGLDESA
-360 DALAALTTIPAKE
+360 ALAALTTNPAKE
-373 LGQSKRLG
+373 FGQAKRLG

-390 LLITD
+390 LVVTD
-395 GKYFDDKSKVNAVWI
+395 GNYFDKKSKVQSVWI

-416 VATDPLVEIAGIWNL
+416 VAPDPLVDAVGDWTLI
-431 KEGENTW
+431 EG
-438 MLILRTDQS
+438 
-447 RWDNDNNFVIDHEPI
+447 
-462 MSESND
+462 SNSWTLSVKAD
-468 MRTYMQGNDPDYS
+468 GGSLNVD
-481 GELTIDNTSLKLA
+481 EKKLKLA
-494 NFKLNQDRVSFS
+494 NYKLDQDRISFS
-506 VTADTILQKGVTRF
+506 VNADTILQKGVTRF
-520 KGTITAGKVSGQ
+520 KGTITGGKATGYVF
-532 VAYADGSTGLWSA
+532 YPDGSSSGWTAVLDSVKA
-545 LFDEAPEKKEEKSKK
+545 EKGKKSKK
-560 EKASDLA
+560 ESASNLS

-577 DAPVP
+577 DSDVP
-582 SPKTI
+582 NPRTI
-587 LINDATVWTSGP
+587 LINDATIWTSGP
-599 KGILK
+599 KGVLK
-604 EYDILIQDRKIK
+604 EWDILFQDGKVK
-616 KIARNITLP
+616 KIARNISLP
-625 RGNALVID
+625 RGNALVIN
-633 GTGKHVTP
+633 GKGKHVTP

-653 AINEGFQNVTAE
+653 SINEGFQNVTAE

-674 NDVALYRGLAG
+674 NDVAMYRALAG

-708 IRWGSFSDDLIFKEA
+708 LRWGSFSNDLILKHA

-758 FSSASDYKQSIDIY
+758 FTAARDYQKTWDTY
-772 NKDVRLQ
+772 KKDVKLQ
-779 RSAVPPRRDL
+779 RSSMPPRRDL
-789 ELDALIEIM
+789 ELDAMVEIM
-798 EGNRLV
+798 EGKRLV

-825 FTISTFQH
+825 FRMATFQH

-893 RLNLEAAKA
+893 RMNLEAAKA

-913 LKLVTINPAKQ
+913 LKFVTINPAKQ
-924 LRIDKHVGSL
+924 LKIDKHVGSL
-934 EIGKD
+934 ELGKD
-939 ADFVIWSGHPLST
+939 ADFVVWSGHPLST

-967 SLEND
+967 SLEQD
-972 KYLRERDE
+972 QYYRERDS
-980 KVRNDLIQKILKAPD
+980 KVRNDLIQKILQAPD
-995 KGGREMEVRGRRGNR
+995 NGGKKMKPKGRRGNR

-1016 FESYILEGD
+1016 FESYTFEGEE
-1025 K
+1025 

>member
-1 MKKLTIILLWIFSLI
+1 MKIKTILFLSILSILT
-16 SAQVGPAKELH
+16 AQVGPAKALH
-27 INPPR
+27 RNPPR

-40 VHASPGKTIVNG
+40 VHASPGKTIEDG
-52 TIVMRDGI
+52 TVVMRDGI
-60 ITSVGSD
+60 ITAVGAKE
-67 VKIPKQATIRD
+67 KIPKQATIID
-78 MEGKHIYAGFIE
+78 MDGKHIYAGFIE
-90 SWLDVNTIKKDTSLQ
+90 SWLDVKTVKKDTSLQ
-105 AHWNSNMRAYL
+105 ANWNSNMRAYL
-116 KAVDLFHPKDKE
+116 KGADLFHPKEKSLKE
-128 LRDLRALGFTTAH
+128 LHGLGFTTAH
-141 ITPKGGIFQGRSG
+141 VTPKGGIFQGSSG
-154 LIQLGHSP
+154 LVQLGQIP
-162 KVLSNHVA
+162 KVLSNNVA

-175 AYGNWGSAE
+175 AAGGWGAKE

-196 RQGFLDADWYG
+196 RQGFLDADWYS
-207 KSQGILDKYPESN
+207 KSQAILAKYPDGN
-220 EPMQSDRSLAAISDA
+220 EPIQADRSLEELSNA
-235 KQNKQPF
+235 KRNRQPF

-259 DEFDLN
+259 DEFELN
-265 LWIKGNGYEY
+265 LWIMGNGYEY

-294 KPEVVDLH
+294 KPEVADPQ

-319 DNASKLADAGFQFA
+319 DNAAKLADAGFQFA
-333 LTSSGL
+333 LTSAEL
-339 KNRSDFRENLYW
+339 KDKKDFRKNLSR
-351 AVKRGLSEK
+351 AVNRGLDESA
-360 DALAALTTIPAKE
+360 ALAALTTNPAKE
-373 LGQSKRLG
+373 FGQAKRLG

-390 LLITD
+390 LVVTD
-395 GKYFDDKSKVNAVWI
+395 GNYFDEKSKVQSVWI

-416 VATDPLVEIAGIWNL
+416 VAPDPLVDAVGDWTLI
-431 KEGENTW
+431 EG
-438 MLILRTDQS
+438 
-447 RWDNDNNFVIDHEPI
+447 
-462 MSESND
+462 SNSWTLSVKAD
-468 MRTYMQGNDPDYS
+468 GGSLNVD
-481 GELTIDNTSLKLA
+481 EKKLKLA
-494 NFKLNQDRVSFS
+494 NYKLDQDRISFS
-506 VTADTILQKGVTRF
+506 VNADTILQKGVTRF
-520 KGTITAGKVSGQ
+520 KGTITGGKATGYVF
-532 VAYADGSTGLWSA
+532 YPDGSSSGWTAVLDSVKA
-545 LFDEAPEKKEEKSKK
+545 EKGKKSKK
-560 EKASDLA
+560 ESASNLS

-577 DAPVP
+577 DSDVP
-582 SPKTI
+582 NPRTI
-587 LINDATVWTSGP
+587 LINDATIWTSGP
-599 KGILK
+599 KGVLK
-604 EYDILIQDRKIK
+604 EWDILFQDGKVK
-616 KIARNITLP
+616 KIARNISLP
-625 RGNALVID
+625 RGNALVIN
-633 GTGKHVTP
+633 GKGKHVTP

-653 AINEGFQNVTAE
+653 SINEGFQNVTAE

-674 NDVALYRGLAG
+674 NDVAMYRALAG

-708 IRWGSFSDDLIFKEA
+708 LRWGSFSNDLILKHA

-758 FSSASDYKQSIDIY
+758 FTAARDYQKTWDTY
-772 NKDVRLQ
+772 KKDVKLQ
-779 RSAVPPRRDL
+779 RSSMPPRRDL
-789 ELDALIEIM
+789 ELDAMVEIM
-798 EGNRLV
+798 EGKRLV

-825 FTISTFQH
+825 FRMATFQH

-893 RLNLEAAKA
+893 RMNLEAAKA

-913 LKLVTINPAKQ
+913 LKFVTINPAKQ
-924 LRIDKHVGSL
+924 LKIDKHVGSL
-934 EIGKD
+934 ELGKD
-939 ADFVIWSGHPLST
+939 ADFVVWSGHPLST

-967 SLEND
+967 SLEQD
-972 KYLRERDE
+972 QYYRERDS
-980 KVRNDLIQKILKAPD
+980 KVRNDLIQKILQAPD
-995 KGGREMEVRGRRGNR
+995 NGGKKMKPKGRRGNR

-1016 FESYILEGD
+1016 FESYTFEGEE
-1025 K
+1025 

>member
-1 MKKLTIILLWIFSLI
+1 MMKIKTILFLSILSILT
-16 SAQVGPAKELH
+16 AQVGPAKALH
-27 INPPR
+27 RNPPR

-40 VHASPGKTIVNG
+40 VHASPGKTIEDG
-52 TIVMRDGI
+52 TVVMRDGI
-60 ITSVGSD
+60 ITAVGAK
-67 VKIPKQATIRD
+67 VKIPKQATIID
-78 MEGKHIYAGFIE
+78 MDGKHIYAGFIE
-90 SWLDVNTIKKDTSLQ
+90 SWLDVKTVKKDTSLQ
-105 AHWNSNMRAYL
+105 ANWNSNMRAYL
-116 KAVDLFHPKDKE
+116 KGADLFHPKEKSLKE
-128 LRDLRALGFTTAH
+128 LHGLGFTTAH
-141 ITPKGGIFQGRSG
+141 VTPKGGIFQGSSG
-154 LIQLGHSP
+154 LVQLGQIP
-162 KVLSNHVA
+162 KVLSNNVA

-175 AYGNWGSAE
+175 AAGGWGAKE

-196 RQGFLDADWYG
+196 RQGFLDADWYS
-207 KSQGILDKYPESN
+207 KSQAILAKYPDGN
-220 EPMQSDRSLAAISDA
+220 EPIQADRSLEELSNA
-235 KQNKQPF
+235 KRNRQPF

-259 DEFDLN
+259 EEFELN
-265 LWIKGNGYEY
+265 LWIMGNGYEY

-294 KPEVVDLH
+294 KPEVADPQ

-319 DNASKLADAGFQFA
+319 DNAAKLADAGFQFA
-333 LTSSGL
+333 LTSAEL
-339 KNRSDFRENLYW
+339 KDKKDFRKNLSR
-351 AVKRGLSEK
+351 AVTRGLDESA
-360 DALAALTTIPAKE
+360 ALAALTTNPAKE
-373 LGQSKRLG
+373 FGQAKRLG

-390 LLITD
+390 LVVTD
-395 GKYFDDKSKVNAVWI
+395 GNYFDKKSKVQSVWI

-416 VATDPLVEIAGIWNL
+416 VAPDPLVDAVGDWTLI
-431 KEGENTW
+431 EG
-438 MLILRTDQS
+438 
-447 RWDNDNNFVIDHEPI
+447 
-462 MSESND
+462 SNSWTLSVKAD
-468 MRTYMQGNDPDYS
+468 GGSLNVD
-481 GELTIDNTSLKLA
+481 EKKLKLA
-494 NFKLNQDRVSFS
+494 NYKLDQDRISFS
-506 VTADTILQKGVTRF
+506 VNADTILQKGVTRF
-520 KGTITAGKVSGQ
+520 KGTITGGKATGYVF
-532 VAYADGSTGLWSA
+532 YPDGSSSGWTAVLDSVKA
-545 LFDEAPEKKEEKSKK
+545 EKGKKSKK
-560 EKASDLA
+560 ESASNLS

-577 DAPVP
+577 DGDVP
-582 SPKTI
+582 NPRTI
-587 LINDATVWTSGP
+587 LINDATIWTSGP
-599 KGILK
+599 KGVLK
-604 EYDILIQDRKIK
+604 EWDILFQDGKVK
-616 KIARNITLP
+616 KIARNISLP
-625 RGNALVID
+625 RGNALVIN
-633 GTGKHVTP
+633 GKGKHVTP

-653 AINEGFQNVTAE
+653 SINEGFQNVTAE

-674 NDVALYRGLAG
+674 NDVAMYRALAG

-708 IRWGSFSDDLIFKEA
+708 LRWGSFSNDLILKHA

-758 FSSASDYKQSIDIY
+758 FTAARDYQKTWDTY
-772 NKDVRLQ
+772 KKDVKLQ
-779 RSAVPPRRDL
+779 RSSMPPRRDL
-789 ELDALIEIM
+789 ELDAMVEIM
-798 EGNRLV
+798 EGKRLV

-825 FTISTFQH
+825 FRMATFQH

-893 RLNLEAAKA
+893 RMNLEAAKA

-913 LKLVTINPAKQ
+913 LKFVTINPAKQ
-924 LRIDKHVGSL
+924 LKIDKHVGSL
-934 EIGKD
+934 ELGKD
-939 ADFVIWSGHPLST
+939 ADFVVWSGHPLST

-967 SLEND
+967 SLEQD
-972 KYLRERDE
+972 QYYRERDS
-980 KVRNDLIQKILKAPD
+980 KVRNDLIQKILQAPD
-995 KGGREMEVRGRRGNR
+995 NGGKKMKPKGRRGNR

-1016 FESYILEGD
+1016 FESYTFEGEE
-1025 K
+1025 

>member
-1 MKKLTIILLWIFSLI
+1 MKIKTILFLSILSILT
-16 SAQVGPAKELH
+16 AQVGPAKALH
-27 INPPR
+27 RNPPR

-40 VHASPGKTIVNG
+40 VHASPGKTIEDG
-52 TIVMRDGI
+52 TVVMRDGI
-60 ITSVGSD
+60 ITAVGAK
-67 VKIPKQATIRD
+67 VKIPKQATIID
-78 MEGKHIYAGFIE
+78 MDGKHIYAGFIE
-90 SWLDVNTIKKDTSLQ
+90 SWLDVKTVKKDTSLQ
-105 AHWNSNMRAYL
+105 ANWNSNMRAYL
-116 KAVDLFHPKDKE
+116 KGADLFHPNEKSLKE
-128 LRDLRALGFTTAH
+128 LHGLGFTTAH
-141 ITPKGGIFQGRSG
+141 VTPKGGIFQGSSG
-154 LIQLGHSP
+154 LVQLGQIP
-162 KVLSNHVA
+162 KVLSNNVA

-175 AYGNWGSAE
+175 AAGGWGAKE

-196 RQGFLDADWYG
+196 RQGFLDADWYS
-207 KSQGILDKYPESN
+207 KSQAILAKYPDGN
-220 EPMQSDRSLAAISDA
+220 EPIQADRSLEELSNA
-235 KQNKQPF
+235 KRNRQPF

-259 DEFDLN
+259 EEFELN
-265 LWIKGNGYEY
+265 LWIMGNGYEY

-281 PASFMIVPLNFPA
+281 PASFIIVPLNFPA
-294 KPEVVDLH
+294 KPEVADPQ

-319 DNASKLADAGFQFA
+319 DNAAKLADAGFQFA
-333 LTSSGL
+333 LTSAEL
-339 KNRSDFRENLYW
+339 KDKKDFRKNLSR
-351 AVKRGLSEK
+351 AVTRGLDESA
-360 DALAALTTIPAKE
+360 ALAALTTNPAKE
-373 LGQSKRLG
+373 FGQAKRLG

-390 LLITD
+390 LVVTD
-395 GKYFDDKSKVNAVWI
+395 GNYFDKKSKVQSVWI

-416 VATDPLVEIAGIWNL
+416 VAPDPLVDAVGDWTLI
-431 KEGENTW
+431 EG
-438 MLILRTDQS
+438 
-447 RWDNDNNFVIDHEPI
+447 
-462 MSESND
+462 SNSWTLSVKAD
-468 MRTYMQGNDPDYS
+468 GGSLNVD
-481 GELTIDNTSLKLA
+481 EKKLKLA
-494 NFKLNQDRVSFS
+494 NYKLDQDRISFS
-506 VTADTILQKGVTRF
+506 VNADTILQKGVTRF
-520 KGTITAGKVSGQ
+520 KGTITGGKATGYVF
-532 VAYADGSTGLWSA
+532 YPDGSSSGWTAVLDSVKA
-545 LFDEAPEKKEEKSKK
+545 EKGKKSKK
-560 EKASDLA
+560 ESASNLS

-577 DAPVP
+577 DGDVP
-582 SPKTI
+582 NPRTI
-587 LINDATVWTSGP
+587 LINDATIWTSGP
-599 KGILK
+599 KGVLK
-604 EYDILIQDRKIK
+604 EWDILFQDGKVK
-616 KIARNITLP
+616 KIARNISLP
-625 RGNALVID
+625 RGNALVIN
-633 GTGKHVTP
+633 GKGKHVTP

-653 AINEGFQNVTAE
+653 SINEGFQNVTAE

-674 NDVALYRGLAG
+674 NDVAMYRALAG

-708 IRWGSFSDDLIFKEA
+708 LRWGSFSNDLILKHA

-758 FSSASDYKQSIDIY
+758 FTAARDYQKTWDTY
-772 NKDVRLQ
+772 KKDVKLQ
-779 RSAVPPRRDL
+779 RSSMPPRRDL
-789 ELDALIEIM
+789 ELDAMVEIM
-798 EGNRLV
+798 EGKRLV

-825 FTISTFQH
+825 FRMATFQH

-893 RLNLEAAKA
+893 RMNLEAAKA

-913 LKLVTINPAKQ
+913 LKFVTINPAKQ
-924 LRIDKHVGSL
+924 LKIEKHVGSL
-934 EIGKD
+934 ELGKD
-939 ADFVIWSGHPLST
+939 ADFVVWSGHPLST

-967 SLEND
+967 SLEQD
-972 KYLRERDE
+972 QYYRERDS
-980 KVRNDLIQKILKAPD
+980 KVRNDLIQKILQAPD
-995 KGGREMEVRGRRGNR
+995 NGGKKMKPKGRRGNR

-1016 FESYILEGD
+1016 FESYTFEGEE
-1025 K
+1025 